1 MFSQVEFSAYQL
13 SVIKK
18 ASMDDD
24 DPIVH
29 EVCIYFRYLPIVMY
43 SHDIVSHI
51 NMCSCCF

>member
-1 MFSQVEFSAYQL
+1 MTLINYVLAIRIKHI

-29 EVCIYFRYLPIVMY
+29 EVCIYFQYLPTVMY
-43 SHDIVSHI
+43 SYDIVSPI
-51 NMCSCCF
+51 NMC